1 MMFGRRWVR
10 ARLSLRVL
18 IFLHVMTLRRST
30 WAPLLVALAA
40 LFVFSA
46 PSAAQITTADVVGT
60 VSDNTGGM
68 VPGVTVT
75 ARNTATGLV
84 QTTVTDTG
92 GNFQILRLAP
102 GRYGITTT
110 LEGFKTVVNEVS
122 LAIGDRYRL
131 TTQLELGALTEQI
144 TVTTV
149 APVLQTERA
158 SVATLV
164 DERAMQ
170 DLPLNGR
177 NFIRLAQLTPGATEG
192 PSNALSSGNRPDD
205 RRQSSAIA
213 VNGQDTSQN
222 NFLIDGLDNNERF
235 IGTVII
241 RPQVDSIQEMRIET
255 SSFSAELGRTAGGVI
270 NVVTKSGTNVMHGS
284 AFEFYRNETMDA
296 KNFFA
301 KSIPKPRFD
310 QNQFGGSIGGPI
322 VKGKTF
328 FFADYAGLRLK
339 QGDTRTSTVP
349 SMAIRTGNFTGRN
362 TIYDPLTGLPF
373 PGNVIPQNRIDS
385 AARNL
390 VNLWPVPTSDSAT
403 NNFVYAPVKTQTDD
417 SFDIRL
423 DHRFN
428 AANGLF
434 ARYSYN
440 NASTFFPDSLPPVNG
455 ITPGGLGNTVFPGSS
470 KQKPQAIQLNFDR
483 VFSPQLIM
491 EIKGGFSRY
500 DAATNHSN
508 FGINASQQMGIPGI
522 NIDDD
527 SSGLSRIIVAPFV
540 DLGDAGFIPLVIVN
554 DLVQG
559 AVGINYVSGGNTLKA
574 GIDLKSR
581 EVLGSQSP
589 TARGTFT
596 FNGNFTSNGGASGTG
611 DPFASFLLGLPASTE
626 RSKYLVRPTYQTKEV
641 GTYAQYDRRAADWL
655 TINAGL
661 RWDLYTEFA
670 EKDNQIANLDMAA
683 SKIIIAGEPGVS
695 RAANVKNDM
704 NNFSPRFGLA
714 ATINPQT
721 VLRGGYGISF
731 MPAQLAGGA
740 FRNPPFI
747 SLLNITPPAFTPQ
760 NRLSEG
766 LALPLATSATSPTGN
781 LAAVAFDI
789 KVPYVHQFNIALQRE
804 LPSNVAAQIAY
815 VGILGRDQLV
825 ALPMNG
831 RPLPDSATP
840 GVQQPRLLSGV
851 PAWAAVGN
859 ISYRGNFGQRTFK
872 GVQAVIERRFAGR
885 WGGRIAYAWSKG
897 DQHIPNSNF
906 PYASVPAGA
915 NKFEDLL
922 KVITFENARTPDVV
936 THRMTIGMNY
946 RFGFAEGATGFMG
959 ALAKGW
965 QVNGIAVIQT
975 GTPLTVTNL
984 STRSN
989 TGGADRPNTIADP
1002 NLPGS
1007 ERTITRWFNTAA
1019 FAAQPVGTFG
1029 DTPQNSVWGPGAATV
1044 DLSFF
1049 KDFDLS
1055 AERRVQV
1062 RLEAFNVFNRA
1073 NFTNP
1078 NGQFGGS
1085 SFGVISSAG
1094 LARNIQLAAKFIF

>member
-1 MMFGRRWVR
+1 MRFVKQWTRVPLFLGVLT
-10 ARLSLRVL
+10 LSVC
-18 IFLHVMTLRRST
+18 
-30 WAPLLVALAA
+30 PPPALAQ
-40 LFVFSA
+40 V
-46 PSAAQITTADVVGT
+46 TTADVVGT
-60 VSDNTGGM
+60 VSDSSGGLL
-68 VPGVTVT
+68 PGVTIT
-75 ARNTATGLV
+75 ARNDATGN
-84 QTTVTDTG
+84 TETMITDAG

-102 GRYGITTT
+102 GRYRVTAA
-110 LEGFKTVVNEVS
+110 LQGFKTIDSEVT
-122 LAIGDRYRL
+122 LAIGDRFRL
-131 TTQLELGALTEQI
+131 GLKLEIGSVEEHL
-144 TVTTV
+144 TVTGQ
-149 APVLQTERA
+149 APLLQTETT
-158 SVATLV
+158 SVAVLV

-192 PSNALSSGNRPDD
+192 PANALSSGNRPDD

-241 RPQVDSIQEMRIET
+241 RPQVDSIREMRIET
-255 SSFSAELGRTAGGVI
+255 SSFSAELGRTAGGII

-284 AFEFYRNETMDA
+284 AFEFYRNETMDS
-296 KNFFA
+296 KNYFA
-301 KSIPKPRFD
+301 KSIPKPRYD

-322 VKGKTF
+322 VKDKTF

-339 QGDTRTSTVP
+339 QGETRTSTVP
-349 SMAIRTGNFTGRN
+349 SMALRAGNFAGRN

-373 PGNVIPQNRIDS
+373 PGNVIPQNRIDP

-390 VNLWPVPTSDSAT
+390 VNLWPEPTSPSAT
-403 NNFVYAPVKTQTDD
+403 NNFVYAPVKTQDDD

-423 DHRFN
+423 DHRIN
-428 AANGLF
+428 AANSLF

-440 NASTFFPDSLPPVNG
+440 NARTFFPDSLPPVNG
-455 ITPGGLGNTVFPGSS
+455 ITPGGLGNTVFPGTS
-470 KQKPQAIQLNFDR
+470 KQKPQAIQVNFDR
-483 VFSPQLIM
+483 VVSPQFIM
-491 EIKGGFSRY
+491 EAKGGFSRY

-559 AVGINYVSGGNTLKA
+559 AVSMTYVSGGNTLKT

-581 EVLGSQSP
+581 QVLGSQSP

-596 FNGNFTSNGGASGTG
+596 FNGNFTSNAGATGTG
-611 DPFASFLLGLPASTE
+611 DPFASFLLGLPSSTE
-626 RSKYLVRPTYQTKEV
+626 RSKYLVRPYYQTKEV
-641 GTYAQYDRRAADWL
+641 GTYVQYDRRATDWL
-655 TINAGL
+655 TINAGF
-661 RWDLYTEFA
+661 RWDLYTEFT
-670 EKDNQIANLDMAA
+670 EKDDQIANLDMAA
-683 SKIIIAGEPGVS
+683 GKIIVAGDSGVS

-721 VLRGGYGISF
+721 VIRGGYGISY

-747 SLLNITPPAFTPQ
+747 SLLNITPSAFTPL

-766 LALPLATSATSPTGN
+766 LAPPSATSATSPTGN
-781 LAAVAFDI
+781 LAGVAFDI

-804 LPSNVAAQIAY
+804 LKGNVAAQIAY
-815 VGILGRDQLV
+815 VGILGREQLV
-825 ALPMNG
+825 NLPMNG
-831 RPLPDSATP
+831 RPLPNPATP
-840 GVQQPRLLSGV
+840 GTQQPRLLSGV

-859 ISYRGNFGQRTFK
+859 IGYRGNFGQRTFK
-872 GVQAVIERRFAGR
+872 GVQAVLERRFSGR
-885 WGGRIAYAWSKG
+885 WGGRVAYAWSEG
-897 DQHIPNSNF
+897 EQHIPNTNF

-915 NKFEDLL
+915 NKFADLL
-922 KVITFENARTPDVV
+922 NVLTFEDSRTPDVV
-936 THRMTIGMNY
+936 THRMTLGMNY
-946 RFGFAEGATGFMG
+946 QLGLAEHATGFMG

-965 QVNGIAVIQT
+965 QVNAIAVIQT
-975 GTPLTVTNL
+975 GTPFTVTNL
-984 STRSN
+984 TARSN
-989 TGGADRPNTIADP
+989 TGGGDRPNTIADP
-1002 NLPGS
+1002 NLPGG
-1007 ERTITRWFNTAA
+1007 ERTITRWFNTEA

-1029 DTPQNSVWGPGAATV
+1029 DTLQNSVWGPGAATV

-1049 KDFDLS
+1049 KDFDLR
-1055 AERRVQV
+1055 ADRRLQIRV
-1062 RLEAFNVFNRA
+1062 ETFNLFNRA

-1094 LARNIQLAAKFIF
+1094 PARNIQLALKFLF